1 MMLLTLLSSRGIYF
15 LKYPISEETTVK
27 YYLEN
32 KEKVLTELETSEQG
46 LRSEEASARLQ
57 QNGKNVLIEEEKR
70 SIWGKFLDSITDPMI
85 LMLLAAALVQVVVT
99 ILETSGDFTIGS
111 FTDVFV
117 ILAVVIINAV
127 MSLVQES
134 KAEAAMA
141 ALMQMTADT
150 SKVVRDG
157 KVITVKSE
165 DLVVGDIVRFEAGD
179 TVPAD
184 CRVLESYSLKTEE
197 AALTGEPLAAE
208 KLVDILMCAE
218 GHDDVP
224 LGDRANMLYSGSTVV
239 YGRGTGVV
247 TATGMDTEMGKI
259 AGALSMAEKEQ
270 TPLQKRM
277 AELSAFLTKLV
288 IGICIVV
295 FGVGCIQT
303 MVLSGSPFS
312 WELLGTSAVN
322 SLVAAIALAVAAIPE
337 GLPAVVTI
345 VLSLGVTDMAKH
357 QALIRKL
364 TAVETLGCTQIICT
378 DKTGTLTQN
387 KMTVVQE
394 YTHDSRLMAT
404 AMALCSDAELQPG
417 EETSV
422 GEPTE
427 AALVNYA
434 LKIGFPKYELSSA
447 QPRVAEA
454 PFDSER
460 KMMSTIHRTE
470 NGFIQYTKGACDMV
484 FEHCSGYL
492 KNGKVIPM
500 TEEIWDELRRVNKS
514 YADQALRVLAAC
526 YRTHDAIPED
536 TSPENLEQNLILIGL
551 YGMIDPC
558 RPEAYDAI
566 QKCFMAGIRPIMIT
580 GDHKDTAV
588 AIGKD
593 LGIIRSAEE
602 ACLGAELDKYSD
614 EELVEIVSRY
624 SVYARVQPEHKTRI
638 VNAWQTRGMV
648 TAMTGDGVND
658 APSIKKADI
667 GIGMGITGTPV
678 TKSAADMVL
687 ADDNFATII
696 RAVEAGRKIYDNI
709 CKVLQFQLSTNLA
722 EVLIIFF
729 ASILNFTILTPV
741 HLLWIN
747 MVTDTLPGLALGM
760 EKAEGELMKRKP
772 RAKNES
778 IFANGAGG
786 SMVWQGVYLAAIEI
800 AAYYVG
806 YFLENGSFRG
816 IVNGSWCENAV
827 VMVFLTVSLA
837 EMLCAV
843 NMRSRIGSIFRREM
857 LVNINWWLVGAIIIT
872 IAMTLASVFLPGF
885 KELFGIHGTLSQTE
899 VLVSIG
905 LALSTLPVFEIGK
918 AIHRAATR
926 KNT

>member
-1 MMLLTLLSSRGIYF
+1 MA
-15 LKYPISEETTVK
+15 

-32 KEKVLTELETSEQG
+32 REQVLRELHTSVEG
-46 LRSEEASARLQ
+46 LSAQEAAVRLQ
-57 QNGKNVLIEEEKR
+57 QNGKNLLQEEEKR
-70 SIWGKFLDSITDPMI
+70 SVWRKFLDSVTDPMI
-85 LMLLAAALVQVVVT
+85 LMLLGAALVQVIVT
-99 ILETSGDFTIGS
+99 ILETQGNFTLGS

-127 MSLVQES
+127 MSLVQEN

-141 ALMQMTADT
+141 ALMQMTAET

-157 KVITVKSE
+157 AVITVKSE

-184 CRVLESYSLKTEE
+184 CRVLESYSLKAEE

-208 KLVDILMCAE
+208 KLVDVLMCAE
-218 GHDDVP
+218 GKDDIP

-239 YGRGTGVV
+239 YGRGAGVV

-259 AGALSMAEKEQ
+259 AGALRLAEKEQ

-288 IGICIVV
+288 IGICVIV
-295 FGVGCIQT
+295 FAVGCIQSV
-303 MVLSGSPFS
+303 VLTDTPFS
-312 WELLGTSAVN
+312 WNLLGASAVN

-345 VLSLGVTDMAKH
+345 VLSIGVTDMARH

-394 YTHDSRLMAT
+394 WTDDTTLMAT
-404 AMALCSDAELQPG
+404 AMALCSDAELHPG
-417 EETSV
+417 ETCST

-427 AALVNYA
+427 TALVDYA
-434 LKIGFPKYELSSA
+434 LKTGLPKYELSAA

-454 PFDSER
+454 PFDSDR
-460 KMMSTIHRTE
+460 KMMSTVHKASA
-470 NGFIQYTKGACDMV
+470 GFIQYTKGACDMV
-484 FEHCSGYL
+484 LEHCSGYL
-492 KNGKVIPM
+492 KDGQILPLTPDVR
-500 TEEIWDELRRVNKS
+500 EEIRQINKS
-514 YADQALRVLAAC
+514 YADQALRVLAAA
-526 YRTHDAIPED
+526 YRTYDMLPED
-536 TSPENLEQNLILIGL
+536 LGPDSLEQSLTLIGL

-558 RPEAYDAI
+558 RPEVYDAI
-566 QKCFMAGIRPIMIT
+566 EKCRLAGIRPIMIT

-602 ACLGAELDKYSD
+602 AALGADLDQYTD
-614 EELVEIVSRY
+614 EELTEVVGRY

-687 ADDNFATII
+687 ADDNFATIV
-696 RAVEAGRKIYDNI
+696 RAIEAGRKIYDNI

-760 EKAEGELMKRKP
+760 ETAEGELMKRKP
-772 RAKNES
+772 RAKEES
-778 IFANGAGG
+778 IFANGAGV
-786 SMVWQGVYLAAIEI
+786 SMLWQGVYLAAIEI
-800 AAYYVG
+800 AAYYIG
-806 YFLENGSFRG
+806 YYLEKGSFSG
-816 IVNGSWCENAV
+816 LVNGIWCENAV
-827 VMVFLTVSLA
+827 VMVFLTVSFA
-837 EMLCAV
+837 EMLCAL
-843 NMRSRIGSIFRREM
+843 NMRSRSGSIFRREM
-857 LVNINWWLVGAIIIT
+857 LANINWWMVGAMVIT
-872 IAMTLASVFLPGF
+872 TALTLAAAFLPGF
-885 KELFGIHGTLSQTE
+885 KELFGIHGTLTAKELLIS
-899 VLVSIG
+899 LG
-905 LALSTLPVFEIGK
+905 LALSTLPVFEAGK
-918 AIHRAATR
+918 AIQRAGR
-926 KNT
+926 KQE